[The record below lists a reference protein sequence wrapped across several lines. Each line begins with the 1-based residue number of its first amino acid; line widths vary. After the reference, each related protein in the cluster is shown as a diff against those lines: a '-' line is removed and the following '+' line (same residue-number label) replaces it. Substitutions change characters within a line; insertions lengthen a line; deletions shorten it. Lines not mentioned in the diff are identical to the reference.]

1 MIHKEE
7 CDVVAGEDGSWS
19 LSDPEGDV
27 EAYLP
32 AGFAANQAAAEPILM
47 MKADDYNRG
56 YARGMAA
63 SRRQLQDELHTLMN
77 IASRDQFGEG
87 A

>member
-1 MIHKEE
+1 MIHKDE

-19 LSDPEGDV
+19 LMDPEGCV

-32 AGFAANQAAAEPILM
+32 PGVAANKAGAETILM

-56 YARGMAA
+56 YGLGMNAG
-63 SRRQLQDELHTLMN
+63 RRELQNELHLLMN
-77 IASRDQFGEG
+77 IASRDQLREDG
-87 A
+87 